1 MTGFKEILKFSETEV
16 RMIKIDGLLRR
27 VYIKFNNSDRAFS
40 VFQETVG
47 LREFRHDIGELSPVR
62 VDCADM
68 GVRRVRVGDLP
79 HELHNCTIRG
89 TLGPYGEVTEI
100 HEDFCCK
107 AYRYPVYNGVRI
119 AATKLKKTLTIEYD
133 DSRYKGTYNV

>member
-1 MTGFKEILKFSETEV
+1 VAGFKEILKFPETEV
-16 RMIKIDGLLRR
+16 RMIQLDCLLRR

-47 LREFRHDIGELSPVR
+47 LREFPHDHGELSTVC
-62 VDCADM
+62 VDWADM
-68 GVRRVRVGDLP
+68 DVRLVRLANLP
-79 HELHNCTIRG
+79 PDVDDRIIRG

-100 HEDFCCK
+100 HEGFCSK

-119 AATKLKKTLTIEYD
+119 AATKLKKTLTIAYD